1 MDYAS
6 VILNIFRP
14 KCQHAP
20 ELRTFRIL
28 NSGLSFEK
36 IESRFLCQPEALMEI
51 SLSSAQNRER
61 ALDQVGR

>member
-1 MDYAS
+1 MDYAC

-20 ELRTFRIL
+20 ELRTFKLL

-36 IESRFLCQPEALMEI
+36 
-51 SLSSAQNRER
+51 NRVQVFMSTRGFDGNFPVICSER